1 MSPEQTNLKTLL
13 AEYTI
18 PGARELTLP
27 EKDGAF
33 RCVACGHRC
42 LIRPGKAGA
51 LGVRFSLSS
60 CA

>member
-1 MSPEQTNLKTLL
+1 MSPDSTSLKSLL
-13 AEYTI
+13 AESTI
-18 PGARELTLP
+18 VGAQELTLS

-33 RCVACGHRC
+33 RCVACGHRS